1 MEVVKKERSDIMREA
16 DVKTLRQILNI
27 VAFVSTV
34 VINILANT
42 IPIAGKTTGELSD
55 LYPNLFVPAGI
66 TFSIWGVIYILLALF
81 VIYQAKDLVKLKKD
95 PIVDQIGWWFIV
107 TSVANIAWI
116 FAWHYERI
124 FLSLLIMLVLLV
136 ALLKI
141 YLGLGIGET
150 KVAGAKKYLVHLPFS
165 IYLGW
170 ITVATIANVSAL
182 LVAVEWNRFGL
193 SEVFWTAL
201 VIIIATVIT
210 LLMLKRRGDVFYVI
224 VVIWAFIGIFIRH
237 IAIGVPSYVLLLILI
252 AAIALLTYNVV
263 TRFRE

>member
-1 MEVVKKERSDIMREA
+1 MREA

-27 VAFVSTV
+27 VAFVSMV

-42 IPIAGKTTGELSD
+42 IPIAGKTTGELSG

-81 VIYQAKDLVKLKKD
+81 VIYQAKDLVRLKKD

-107 TSVANIAWI
+107 TSAANIAWI

-124 FLSLLIMLVLLV
+124 FLSLLIMLVLLG

-141 YLGLGIGET
+141 YLELGIGET
-150 KVAGAKKYLVHLPFS
+150 KVAGAKKYLVYLPFS

-201 VIIIATVIT
+201 VIITATVIT
-210 LLMLKRRGDVFYVI
+210 LLILKRSGDVFYGI

-237 IAIGVPSYVLLLILI
+237 IAIGIPSSFLLLVLI
-252 AAIALLTYNVV
+252 AVIAFLTYNVLP
-263 TRFRE
+263 RFREWLQYG